1 MSNKR
6 NREHIQFQNAIKN
19 MVESH
24 SISYMAKAIT
34 VEAFRN
40 GPVEDMHA
48 EGKLSDDDMKT
59 LNKYMVNK
67 IARLMYLY
75 ETKDYNSLQTLL
87 GFAVSCASEWDE
99 PEIDMA
105 EIAELNNGFS
115 IDEAIQFC
123 KNQNMLGFSNN

>member
-1 MSNKR
+1 MASKSKKARQQLN
-6 NREHIQFQNAIKN
+6 EVMESA
-19 MVESH
+19 VVSH

-48 EGKLSDDDMKT
+48 EGKLSDEDMKI

-75 ETKDYNSLQTLL
+75 ETGDFTAMEILL
-87 GFAVSCASEWDE
+87 SWAAACASEWDE
-99 PEIDMA
+99 PEIDME
-105 EIAELNNGFS
+105 EIAELKKGLCPETVLQLLK
-115 IDEAIQFC
+115 DR
-123 KNQNMLGFSNN
+123 NMFGLSNN